1 MTITDCFTEDVLESI
16 DKMID
21 MMEKFYCLKLPDKQE
36 EATS

>member
-1 MTITDCFTEDVLESI
+1 MTITDCFTEDVLEST

-21 MMEKFYCLKLPDKQE
+21 MMEEFYGLKLPDKQE